1 MNFSDSPY
9 NSYCAS
15 KSDASES
22 CGENCKTEKPN
33 AVGVVSVGGELRE
46 RSCDSLLMCILTTLN
61 QGLRNGGGIG
71 DILRAPA
78 STVRSYNSLYI
89 PKSLTSDP
97 SSH

>member
-1 MNFSDSPY
+1 MNLNFSDS
-9 NSYCAS
+9 SYENYCSSSTKADT
-15 KSDASES
+15 SDT
-22 CGENCKTEKPN
+22 CGDDCKVDKPN

-78 STVRSYNSLYI
+78 STVRSFLMMIFKY
-89 PKSLTSDP
+89 KSVM
-97 SSH
+97 